1 MDQQNN
7 TDPITQTPTTVEEP
21 SREEI
26 GNKAVDLMNIEKLI
40 INYVGDIERVEGDLK
55 KEKELLENILEN
67 SDDYKKAADV
77 AKEAT
82 KEKTRIKLDLLKQP
96 EAAGHAQKVAEIKA
110 DIKQMRDNLSKYLQ
124 QYAQQAGTNQFEDND
139 GQVRE
144 IVYMAKLVK
153 RSSKFRT

>member
-1 MDQQNN
+1 VDQQN
-7 TDPITQTPTTVEEP
+7 TDPIIESAESVVEPTK
-21 SREEI
+21 EEI

-40 INYVGDIERVEGDLK
+40 INYIGDIERVEADLK

-67 SDDYKKAADV
+67 SDDYKKASEA

-82 KEKTRIKLDLLKQP
+82 KEKTRIKSDLLKQP
-96 EAAGHAQKVAEIKA
+96 EAAGHAQKVAEVKA

-124 QYAQQAGTNQFEDND
+124 QYGQLAGTNQFEDND